1 MLFHKKQSLEIQGKK
16 KLKILIVDEWFLSF
30 PFFWGGGETQSWEI
44 ARIHAK
50 MGHSVHV
57 ICSILPEKPHFEIVE
72 GVKIHRVWT
81 LRKYPRF
88 VKINSWI
95 NLPFFLFFGLVLGIF
110 VCLKNKINVIDARLF
125 SGSLLGW
132 FIAKSTFRKSVHR
145 IHDFSLKETW
155 RKLNKFNAI
164 YQWFLIHLSFNRY
177 VTVSQAMK
185 EKLNKDWSIPLSKID
200 VIYNGVDLDFIDSIP
215 AGNQAKQII
224 YIGRLVEHKHPDLLI
239 SAFQSYV
246 EPNYPDFK
254 LLIIGSGP
262 LEEKLRK
269 MTEGD
274 PKISIITNLSD
285 EEKIKHLKSSAFLV
299 LPSEIEGF
307 GIVLIEA
314 YACGKPVIAGNIP
327 PSFEIVK
334 ENVSGLVCNFSV
346 ESIGETMLKMLNSDL
361 EKMGKEGRRIVEER
375 FTWEKSAHLLLESYY
390 RALGQ

>member
-1 MLFHKKQSLEIQGKK
+1 VLRPEKQASKNLN
-16 KLKILIVDEWFLSF
+16 ILIVDEWFLSF
-30 PFFWGGGETQSWEI
+30 PYFWGGGQVQTWEI

-50 MGHSVHV
+50 NGHSVHV
-57 ICSILPEKPHFEIVE
+57 LCSALPGKPAFQNEE
-72 GVKIHRVWT
+72 GVFIHRFWT
-81 LRKYPRF
+81 LRKIPRLA
-88 VKINSWI
+88 KISSWV
-95 NLPFFLFFGLVLGIF
+95 NLPFFLFFGLVRGLII
-110 VCLKNKINVIDARLF
+110 CRKYRIDLLDGNMF

-132 FIAKSTFRKSVHR
+132 LLAKLTGKKSINRVH
-145 IHDFSLKETW
+145 DLMLKETW
-155 RKLNKFNAI
+155 RKIGFFRAF
-164 YQWFLIHLSFNRY
+164 YQWVLIHLPFTLY

-185 EKLNKDWSIPLSKID
+185 EKLHKDWSIPLSKID